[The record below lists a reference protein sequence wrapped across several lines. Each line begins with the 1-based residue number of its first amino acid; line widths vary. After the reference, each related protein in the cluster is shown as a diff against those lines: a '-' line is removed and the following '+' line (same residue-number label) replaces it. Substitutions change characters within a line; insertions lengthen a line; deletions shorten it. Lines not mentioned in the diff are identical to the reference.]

1 MDMEEDNNISEDI
14 VAGVDN
20 HIPGNKMVEVC
31 NGNIVE
37 VQCCYASCFHKKTFL
52 FSEFIFNRINPSN
65 IYYDIFKYHIINL
78 IKSSNFVQFRI
89 FQVYISSI

>member
-1 MDMEEDNNISEDI
+1 MEEDNNISEVDI

-20 HIPGNKMVEVC
+20 HISGNKMMEVC

-37 VQCCYASCFHKKTFL
+37 VECWYASCFHKKTFL
-52 FSEFIFNRINPSN
+52 FSEFIFDRINPNN
-65 IYYDIFKYHIINL
+65 IYYDIFKYHTINL
-78 IKSSNFVQFRI
+78 IKSSNFVQLRI